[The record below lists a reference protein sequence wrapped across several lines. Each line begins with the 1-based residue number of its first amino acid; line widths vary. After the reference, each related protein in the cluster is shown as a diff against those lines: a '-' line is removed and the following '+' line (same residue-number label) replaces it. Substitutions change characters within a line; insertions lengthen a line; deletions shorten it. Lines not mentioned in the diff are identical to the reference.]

1 MPKEWPKEDV
11 NDVSDIR
18 KKYFDST
25 GDRDK
30 AQEEMQKDFDRL
42 KADGKIPESLHG
54 MIMSDEL
61 KLGIKFLIF
70 QSMHDTEMVMKN
82 MAEKTK
88 HPVEK
93 SQVLLNYANMILQVV
108 QILINESLE
117 YQYKLVGDLEEI
129 ARELHKYR
137 DLMRK

>member
-1 MPKEWPKEDV
+1 MKEWPKEDI
-11 NDVSDIR
+11 NDVADIR
-18 KKYFDST
+18 KKYF
-25 GDRDK
+25 GNAQDREK
-30 AQEEMQKDFDRL
+30 AQQEMQKDFDRL

-61 KLGIKFLIF
+61 KLGIKFIIF
-70 QSMHDTEMVMKN
+70 QSMHDTEMVMRE

-88 HPVEK
+88 HPVDK

-117 YQYKLVGDLEEI
+117 YQYKLLGDLEEI